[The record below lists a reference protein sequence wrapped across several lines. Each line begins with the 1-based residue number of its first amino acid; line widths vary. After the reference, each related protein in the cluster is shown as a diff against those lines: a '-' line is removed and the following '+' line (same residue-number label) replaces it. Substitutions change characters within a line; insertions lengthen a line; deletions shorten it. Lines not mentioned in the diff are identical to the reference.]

1 MKYYRYTNFTAQSR
15 LVSAL
20 MSMYSTLEK
29 TPENIKIEATPF
41 VVFMAF
47 SVEAYLNSIG
57 SRVLNYWD
65 KIERVSW
72 KDKVEILHSIAGKDA
87 QWAEEPL
94 QFIKSLFVI
103 RDKLAHGKPEL
114 VKSKTY
120 QSKKKIIDAENAE
133 PTHEEHPDWYNKL
146 NRAWV
151 ISAKDKFRLA
161 MQYLGSL
168 HGFHESD
175 YLCHSTGGI
184 MIDDENKNV

>member
-1 MKYYRYTNFTAQSR
+1 
-15 LVSAL
+15 
-20 MSMYSTLEK
+20 MSMYADLEK
-29 TPENIKIEATPF
+29 TPKNKKVEATPF

-57 SRVLNYWD
+57 SRVLSYWD
-65 KIERVSW
+65 NIERITW
-72 KDKVEILHSIAGKDA
+72 KDKVEILHSISQKKA
-87 QWAEEPL
+87 QWSEEPL

-103 RDKLAHGKPEL
+103 RDKLAHGRPEL
-114 VKSKTY
+114 VKSKAF

-133 PTHEEHPDWYNKL
+133 PTYEEQPNWYKKL

-151 ISAKDKFRLA
+151 VSAKDKFRIA

-168 HGFHESD
+168 HGFHKSD

-184 MIDDENKNV
+184 MIDDEK